1 MASVTTTG
9 PSQSSAKSSLA
20 ADTAL
25 RIAHRIA
32 DEIACKAGQVNATV
46 QMLDEGSTVPFIARY
61 RKEATG
67 GLDDSQLRKLE
78 ERLIYLR
85 ELEDRRV
92 AITKSID
99 EQGKLTD
106 ELTKGI
112 QAADT
117 KSQLEDIYLPFKKK
131 RRTKAQI
138 AREAGL
144 EPLADLLLNDPMKK
158 PETEA
163 TNFLDD
169 GKGVAD
175 TKAALDGARQILM
188 ERFAENATLV
198 GRLRRHVEERGVV
211 QSKLIDGMAEKGA
224 KFSDYFDYSEKWS
237 KIPSHRALALF
248 RGRNEGILSVDLTV
262 DADDVSQVLPTVKMV
277 ADTYGIAD
285 CGRPADKWLMDVAR
299 FAWKVKL
306 ALHLELDLMGI
317 LRDKAEEEAIQVFAR
332 NLKDLLLAAPAGA
345 KATLGLDPGI
355 RTFIPFSHATISPD
369 PVLPCWL

>member
-1 MASVTTTG
+1 MASVSMTDPTTST
-9 PSQSSAKSSLA
+9 PKADLSAQ
-20 ADTAL
+20 TAL
-25 RIAHRIA
+25 RIAQRIA
-32 DEIACKAGQVNATV
+32 DEIGCKAGQVNSAV

-67 GLDDSQLRKLE
+67 GLDDTQLRKLE

-85 ELEDRRV
+85 EMEDRRV
-92 AITKSID
+92 AITKSIE

-106 ELTKGI
+106 DLVASI

-144 EPLADLLLNDPMKK
+144 EPLADTLLEDPTRD
-158 PETEA
+158 PEAEA
-163 TNFLDD
+163 AAYVDE

-188 ERFAENATLV
+188 ERFAENAELV

-224 KFSDYFDYSEKWS
+224 KFADYFDYSEQWS

-262 DADDVSQVLPTVKMV
+262 DADDVSPVPPAVKMV

-285 CGRPADKWLMDVAR
+285 RGLPGDKWLMEAAR
-299 FAWKVKL
+299 FR
-306 ALHLELDLMGI
+306 LEG
-317 LRDKAEEEAIQVFAR
+317 EACP
-332 NLKDLLLAAPAGA
+332 APG
-345 KATLGLDPGI
+345 T
-355 RTFIPFSHATISPD
+355 RPD
-369 PVLPCWL
+369 GCPA